1 MIDEINRHQPRH
13 ILTLEDPIEFLHRS
27 RRSLIQQREI
37 GRDSHSFDAALRAA
51 LREDPDVILLGEL
64 RDVATIRLALT
75 AAETGHLVLATLH
88 TRSAPQ
94 AVERLVD
101 VFPAEEKP
109 YVRAQ
114 LAGSLQAVIAQKLM
128 RRPGGGRVAI
138 FEVLTA
144 TAAVSNLIRE
154 GKTHQLASVL
164 QTGAQSGMQTF
175 EQGLQQRI
183 DAGVLGIV
191 LAKGR
196 GLTQLPFEPAFED
209 HHRRGGIHAAFVER
223 AEAAAVEQVG
233 SRFHGAQALVMQIDL
248 DAEAAVQAVGELAR
262 PAVTG
267 CSVPSMFSGRPTTT
281 RSGCHSFNSF
291 SIFSQSG
298 EPSCALK
305 AGRARALPVNS
316 ADGRADA
323 FGAEVEG
330 DNGAVAHQACPAWL
344 AMLRMSIPRRFP
356 ASRQRL
362 AIGVRNRMSVLASM
376 VSRAFS
382 NTSCSS
388 WPFSQPA

>member
-1 MIDEINRHQPRH
+1 MDIDEFVALSVKHNASDLHLCAGHPPMLRIDGELQPLAAAPTLTAQGVQALCDGLLNAQQRESLRRLGQVDLALHRPGGERLRANVFQQSAGISLALRRIAGQSPSLAELAAPAIVPALLRRDDGLILVTGATGSGKSTTLAAMIDEINRHQQRH

-64 RDVATIRLALT
+64 RDTATIRLALT

-88 TRSAPQ
+88 TRSALQ

-183 DAGVLGIV
+183 DAGVLGEC
-191 LAKGR
+191 AG
-196 GLTQLPFEPAFED
+196 
-209 HHRRGGIHAAFVER
+209 ER
-223 AEAAAVEQVG
+223 A
-233 SRFHGAQALVMQIDL
+233 
-248 DAEAAVQAVGELAR
+248 
-262 PAVTG
+262 
-267 CSVPSMFSGRPTTT
+267 
-281 RSGCHSFNSF
+281 
-291 SIFSQSG
+291 
-298 EPSCALK
+298 
-305 AGRARALPVNS
+305 
-316 ADGRADA
+316 
-323 FGAEVEG
+323 
-330 DNGAVAHQACPAWL
+330 
-344 AMLRMSIPRRFP
+344 
-356 ASRQRL
+356 
-362 AIGVRNRMSVLASM
+362 GV
-376 VSRAFS
+376 
-382 NTSCSS
+382 
-388 WPFSQPA
+388 

>member
-1 MIDEINRHQPRH
+1 MDIDEFVALSVKHNASDLHLCAGHPPMLRIDGELQPLAAAQTLTAQGAQALCDGLLNAQQRESLRRLGQVDLALHRPGGERLRANVFQQSAGISLALRRIAGQSPSLAELAAPAIVPALLRRADGLILVTGATGSGKSTTLAAMIDEINRHQQRH

-64 RDVATIRLALT
+64 RDTATIRLALT

-109 YVRAQ
+109 YVRAL

-128 RRPGGGRVAI
+128 KRPGGGRVAI

-183 DAGVLGIV
+183 DAGVLGDC
-191 LAKGR
+191 A
-196 GLTQLPFEPAFED
+196 
-209 HHRRGGIHAAFVER
+209 
-223 AEAAAVEQVG
+223 
-233 SRFHGAQALVMQIDL
+233 
-248 DAEAAVQAVGELAR
+248 GEG
-262 PAVTG
+262 TG
-267 CSVPSMFSGRPTTT
+267 V
-281 RSGCHSFNSF
+281 
-291 SIFSQSG
+291 
-298 EPSCALK
+298 
-305 AGRARALPVNS
+305 
-316 ADGRADA
+316 
-323 FGAEVEG
+323 
-330 DNGAVAHQACPAWL
+330 
-344 AMLRMSIPRRFP
+344 
-356 ASRQRL
+356 
-362 AIGVRNRMSVLASM
+362 
-376 VSRAFS
+376 
-382 NTSCSS
+382 
-388 WPFSQPA
+388 